1 MVADGRR
8 LARRL
13 PVDGGMKASRLRA
26 DARVL
31 KGILDGAL
39 LHPYRPLVAHLVV
52 TRRCNLSCGYCFE
65 YDKVSPPVP
74 LEVLRERVDHL
85 ARLRAVFV
93 TLTGGEPLL
102 HPEVAAVVDH
112 VRARGMTPVMNTNG
126 FLLTRERIVELDA
139 AGLYA
144 LQISIDNLQPNQ
156 TSVKSLRPL
165 LPKLRALAELA
176 SFRVR
181 VNTVLGS
188 GPPEETLEVA
198 RAVLA
203 LGFEAKCS
211 LMRAE
216 DGTPVP
222 LDERS
227 RAVYAELQELG
238 RRSSFYLSEDFQA
251 RLLRDGALDWKCRA
265 GARFFHVCEKGLVHL
280 CAPRTGDPGVPL
292 ADYGEEDLRRAFRT
306 AKPCTARCPVAYA
319 HQASRLDRWR
329 SQDLAAPPPARRL
342 LPVLQ

>member
-1 MVADGRR
+1 MN
-8 LARRL
+8 
-13 PVDGGMKASRLRA
+13 ASRLRA

-31 KGILDGAL
+31 GGIVDAAL
-39 LHPYRPLVAHLVV
+39 VHRYRPLVAHLVV

-65 YDKVSPPVP
+65 YDQVSPPVP
-74 LEVLRERVDHL
+74 LEDLRERIDHL
-85 ARLRAVFV
+85 ARLRSVLV

-102 HPEVAAVVDH
+102 HPDIAAVVEH
-112 VRARGMTPVMNTNG
+112 VRARGMTPVMNSNG
-126 FLLTRERIVELDA
+126 FLLSRERIARLDR

-144 LQISIDNLQPNQ
+144 LQLSIDNLTPNQ

-165 LPKLRALAELA
+165 LPRLRVLAERA

-181 VNTVLGS
+181 VNTVLGA
-188 GPPEETLEVA
+188 GPPEDTLEVA
-198 RAVLA
+198 RQVLA

-211 LMRAE
+211 LMRAA

-222 LDERS
+222 LDERA

-238 RRSSFYLSEDFQA
+238 RRSSFYLSEDFQG
-251 RLLRDGALDWKCRA
+251 RLLRDGEVDWKCRA

-280 CAPRTGDPGVPL
+280 CAPRTGNPGIPL

-306 AKPCTARCPVAYA
+306 GKSCTARCPVAYA

-329 SQDLAAPPPARRL
+329 WQDRPAPPAGRL

>member
-1 MVADGRR
+1 
-8 LARRL
+8 
-13 PVDGGMKASRLRA
+13 MKRSSRK
-26 DARVL
+26 DDVRVVR
-31 KGILDGAL
+31 GILSSAL

-52 TRRCNLSCGYCFE
+52 TRRCNLSCTYCFE

-74 LEVLRERVDHL
+74 LDALRERIDHL

-102 HPEVAAVVDH
+102 HPDITELVAH
-112 VRARGMTPVMNTNG
+112 IGARGMTPVMNTNG
-126 FLLTRERIVELDA
+126 FLLTRERITALGE

-144 LQISIDNLQPNQ
+144 LQLSIDNVTPNE

-165 LPKLRALAELA
+165 MPKLRALAELA
-176 SFRVR
+176 TFRVR
-181 VNTVLGS
+181 INTVLGS

-211 LMRAE
+211 LMRGA

-222 LDERS
+222 LDERA
-227 RAVYAELQELG
+227 REVYAELERIG
-238 RRSSFYLSEDFQA
+238 RRSSFYLSEDFQT
-251 RLLRDGALDWKCRA
+251 RLLRDGRVDWKCRA
-265 GARFFHVCEKGLVHL
+265 GSRFFHVCENGLVHL
-280 CAPRTGDPGVPL
+280 CAPRTGNPGVPL
-292 ADYGEEDLRRAFRT
+292 ADYGEEDLRAAFRT
-306 AKPCTARCPVAYA
+306 ARPCTARCPVAYA
-319 HQASRLDRWR
+319 HQASRLDSWR
-329 SQDLAAPPPARRL
+329 SQGEVEPPARRL

>member
-1 MVADGRR
+1 MARGLPPETRMKRSSRR
-8 LARRL
+8 DD
-13 PVDGGMKASRLRA
+13 V
-26 DARVL
+26 RVVR
-31 KGILDGAL
+31 GILSSAL

-52 TRRCNLSCGYCFE
+52 TRRCNLSCTYCFE

-74 LEVLRERVDHL
+74 LQVLRERIDHL

-102 HPEVAAVVDH
+102 HPDIAELVAH
-112 VRARGMTPVMNTNG
+112 IRARGMTPVMNTNG
-126 FLLTRERIVELDA
+126 FLLTRERITALGE

-144 LQISIDNLQPNQ
+144 LQLSIDNVTPNQ

-165 LPKLRALAELA
+165 MPKLRALAELA
-176 SFRVR
+176 TFRVR

-211 LMRAE
+211 LMRGA

-222 LDERS
+222 LDD
-227 RAVYAELQELG
+227 RAREVYAELERIG

-251 RLLRDGALDWKCRA
+251 RLLRDGQVDWKCRA
-265 GARFFHVCEKGLVHL
+265 GSRFFHVCENGLVHL
-280 CAPRTGDPGVPL
+280 CAPRTGNPGVPL
-292 ADYGEEDLRRAFRT
+292 AEYGEDDLRAAFRT

-319 HQASRLDRWR
+319 HQASRLDSWR
-329 SQDLAAPPPARRL
+329 SQGEVEPPARRL

>member
-1 MVADGRR
+1 MKRSSRR
-8 LARRL
+8 DD
-13 PVDGGMKASRLRA
+13 V
-26 DARVL
+26 RVVR
-31 KGILDGAL
+31 GILSSAL

-52 TRRCNLSCGYCFE
+52 TRRCNLSCTYCFE

-74 LEVLRERVDHL
+74 LQVLRERIDHL

-102 HPEVAAVVDH
+102 HPDIAELVAH
-112 VRARGMTPVMNTNG
+112 IRARGMTPVMNTNG
-126 FLLTRERIVELDA
+126 FLLTRERITALGE

-144 LQISIDNLQPNQ
+144 LQLSIDNVTPNQ

-165 LPKLRALAELA
+165 MPKLRALAELA
-176 SFRVR
+176 TFRVR

-211 LMRAE
+211 LMRGA

-222 LDERS
+222 LDD
-227 RAVYAELQELG
+227 RAREVYAELERIG

-251 RLLRDGALDWKCRA
+251 RLLRDGQVDWKCRA
-265 GARFFHVCEKGLVHL
+265 GSRFFHVCENGLVHL
-280 CAPRTGDPGVPL
+280 CAPRTGNPGVPL
-292 ADYGEEDLRRAFRT
+292 AEYGEDDLRAAFRT

-319 HQASRLDRWR
+319 HQASRLDSWR
-329 SQDLAAPPPARRL
+329 SQGEVEPPARRL

>member
-1 MVADGRR
+1 MKRVPRR
-8 LARRL
+8 
-13 PVDGGMKASRLRA
+13 DDLRVV
-26 DARVL
+26 R
-31 KGILDGAL
+31 GILSSAI
-39 LHPYRPLVAHLVV
+39 LHPYRPIIAHLVV

-74 LEVLRERVDHL
+74 LELLRERVDHL

-102 HPEVAAVVDH
+102 HPDIAELVAH
-112 VRARGMTPVMNTNG
+112 IRARGMTPVMNSNG
-126 FLLTRERIVELDA
+126 FLLTRERIAALGE

-144 LQISIDNLQPNQ
+144 LQISIDNVTPND

-165 LPKLRALAELA
+165 LPKLRAIAELA

-211 LMRAE
+211 LMRAA

-222 LDERS
+222 LDDRA
-227 RAVYAELQELG
+227 RAVYAEIERLG

-251 RLLRDGALDWKCRA
+251 RLLRDGEVDWKCRA

-292 ADYGEEDLRRAFRT
+292 AEYREEHLRAAFRA

-319 HQASRLDRWR
+319 HQASRLDVWR
-329 SQDLAAPPPARRL
+329 SQAEAEPPARRL

>member
-1 MVADGRR
+1 MKRSRR
-8 LARRL
+8 L
-13 PVDGGMKASRLRA
+13 D

-31 KGILDGAL
+31 KGILSSAI
-39 LHPYRPLVAHLVV
+39 LHPYRPIIAHLVV

-74 LEVLRERVDHL
+74 LAALRERIDHL
-85 ARLRAVFV
+85 ARLRTLMV

-102 HPEVAAVVDH
+102 HPDIALLVTD
-112 VRARGMTPVMNTNG
+112 VRRRGMTPVMNTNG
-126 FLLTRERIVELDA
+126 FLLTRERIQELGE

-144 LQISIDNLQPNQ
+144 LQISIDNLTPND

-165 LPKLRALAELA
+165 MPKLRALAELA
-176 SFRVR
+176 TFRVR

-198 RAVLA
+198 REVLA

-211 LMRAE
+211 LMRGS
-216 DGTPVP
+216 DGTPVE
-222 LDERS
+222 LDA
-227 RAVYAELQELG
+227 RAREVYAELERIG
-238 RRSSFYLSEDFQA
+238 RRSSAYLSEDFQA
-251 RLLRDGALDWKCRA
+251 RLLREGEVDWKCRA

-280 CAPRTGDPGVPL
+280 CAPRTGNPGVPL

-306 AKPCTARCPVAYA
+306 GKPCTARCPVAYA

-329 SQDLAAPPPARRL
+329 SQAEIEPRRRL
-342 LPVLQ
+342 LPVLP